1 MKNKHRRPQ
10 MENTEIRDITL
21 YHGVELKIEE
31 KFVFEGKKYI
41 CREYSSADHENKCN
55 DCCFKKESIIICF
68 RFHCSSFNREDL
80 KDVYFE
86 KVD

>member
-1 MKNKHRRPQ
+1 
-10 MENTEIRDITL
+10 MENTEIRDITP

-41 CREYSSADHENKCN
+41 CREHSSADLKNKCE
-55 DCCFKKESIIICF
+55 DCCFRKESIIICF

-80 KDVYFE
+80 KDVFFE